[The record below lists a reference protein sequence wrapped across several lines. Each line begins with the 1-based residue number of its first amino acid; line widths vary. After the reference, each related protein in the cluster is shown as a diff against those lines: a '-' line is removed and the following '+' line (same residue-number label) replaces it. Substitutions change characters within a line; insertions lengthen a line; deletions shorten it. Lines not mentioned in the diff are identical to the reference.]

1 MTQIPCRHR
10 GAAVAPDV
18 HGCESPRFVGLK
30 LVSAVMC
37 RECHYRDHEPDPRSG
52 APGLQHL
59 LPCMHLGPR
68 LEQSPAASLC
78 SHPRH
83 GTATESLCRTCPDY
97 LYPVVTP
104 LTPAARVREMLDLP
118 PREQQH
124 GWWSWANVQEALRQ
138 GASATIAQ
146 ALLYPGSHAGRGVV
160 IVGGGKYF
168 AAAYVTI
175 RVLRHVGCRLP
186 IQLWHLAGEM
196 DEPMRRLVQ
205 PHGVT
210 CVDAD
215 HFAERQPFRF
225 LHGHWWKGWQLKPY
239 AVAHSPFREVLYL
252 DADCYP
258 TRDPEFLFDWP
269 PYRQHGAI
277 FWPDLPSSHGLLP
290 AGSWE
295 IFGTTPGGLPLES
308 GQFVIDKQQ
317 CWPEMQ
323 LTLWYNAR
331 ADLLYHLLWGDKDT
345 FNIAWRRLGK
355 EFSMPSRHCGWETHT
370 ILQYGPGEEVL
381 FQHRC
386 QDKFR
391 LLAGDFE
398 TTRQMY
404 KVNRFQPR
412 LLHEERCFQF
422 LEELRLAWPE
432 GYASAASQRDG
443 P

>member
-1 MTQIPCRHR
+1 
-10 GAAVAPDV
+10 
-18 HGCESPRFVGLK
+18 LK
-30 LVSAVMC
+30 LVTAAMC
-37 RECHYRDHEPDPRSG
+37 RDCHYRDHEPEPLSAPSPPR
-52 APGLQHL
+52 QRL
-59 LPCMHLGPR
+59 LPCLHLGPR
-68 LEQSPAASLC
+68 LEQSSADSLC

-83 GTATESLCRTCPDY
+83 GTTTEAHCRTCPDY

-138 GASATIAQ
+138 GASAAIAD
-146 ALLYPGSHAGRGVV
+146 ASPYPGGYAGRGVV
-160 IVGGGKYF
+160 IAGGGKYF
-168 AAAYVTI
+168 ASAYVTI

-196 DEPMRRLVQ
+196 DEPMRQLLA
-205 PHGVT
+205 PFDVT

-215 HFAERQPFRF
+215 AFAERRPFRF
-225 LHGHWWKGWQLKPY
+225 VHGHWWKGWQLKPY

-258 TRDPEFLFDWP
+258 TRAPEFLFDWP

-277 FWPDLPSSHGLLP
+277 FWPDLSSSHGLLP
-290 AGSWE
+290 ANSWE
-295 IFGTTPGGLPLES
+295 VFGTTPGGLPLES
-308 GQFVIDKQQ
+308 GQFVIDKEQ
-317 CWPEMQ
+317 CWPQLQ

-331 ADLLYHLLWGDKDT
+331 ADLLYRLLWGDKDT

-355 EFSMPSRHCGWETHT
+355 EFSMPCRHCGWETHT
-370 ILQYGPGEEVL
+370 ILQYGPDEQVL

-391 LLAGDFE
+391 LSGDGFV
-398 TTRQMY
+398 TSRQTY
-404 KVNRFQPR
+404 AANLFQPR
-412 LLHEERCFQF
+412 LLHEDLCFGF
-422 LEELRLAWPE
+422 LEELRLAWHKE
-432 GYASAASQRDG
+432 DKRMEQNG